1 VHLRDVHSDDE
12 GRIRELVESTMTAGY
27 ALSPQQIDAVVED
40 QFGQDRLAGDSGDS
54 EATYVV
60 AETDDEVEE
69 TTVAGVVVGRATDDA
84 GEIRWLFVDPEHRGK
99 GIGTTLFETAREELR
114 DDGADEIRIY
124 PLEESTQGPQF
135 AERLGFEQ
143 IDDREVE
150 IGGESFVEYTYAES
164 SSGEDRTASSDA
176 AGDPT
181 ESTEFPNTEE
191 RDGHRTV
198 MTEDG
203 ERLYVDADDAHSGT
217 SAAFFAVYEDE
228 EFEDRYGFYCGNC
241 GSLDVSVDQMDRYE
255 CGECGNSHA
264 SRSDQSYDDSHI

>member
-1 VHLRDVHSDDE
+1 
-12 GRIRELVESTMTAGY
+12 MTAGY
-27 ALSPQQIDAVVED
+27 AISPQQIDAVVED
-40 QFGQDRLAGDSGDS
+40 QFGRDRLEGDSGDS

-60 AETDDEVEE
+60 AEIDDEVAE
-69 TTVAGVVVGRATDDA
+69 TTVAGVVVGRVAEDV

-99 GIGTTLFETAREELR
+99 GIGTALFEEARDKLR
-114 DDGADEIRIY
+114 DDGAEEIRIY
-124 PLEESTQGPQF
+124 PLEESTEGPQF
-135 AERLGFEQ
+135 AEHLGFEQ
-143 IDDREVE
+143 VGDREVE
-150 IGGESFVEYTYAES
+150 IGGESFVEYAYAE
-164 SSGEDRTASSDA
+164 ASSDDAASTSSDAEESAADA
-176 AGDPT
+176 AGDPI
-181 ESTEFPNTEE
+181 ESAEFPDTEE

-217 SAAFFAVYEDE
+217 SAAFFTVYEDE
-228 EFEDRYGFYCGNC
+228 EFDDRYGFYCGNC